1 MSTPE
6 PILNKVKLLLNL
18 ANSPN
23 ENEAANAQAMADKL
37 IAKYN
42 ITEEELQSIADK
54 PPLYG
59 KDDLLYH
66 TFSMVG
72 WMQRLAFTCSK
83 QFYCYVVQEQLQ
95 AATGA
100 TEYNYYVYGED
111 DDAELV
117 KMVFHA
123 FVKKIHQ
130 HIDTKCIG
138 RGPIYIESYT
148 EGLVESIRANI
159 EMDGIDIP
167 EVKRPARVIQPQEE
181 KILNNG
187 QSNLTPFKQ
196 QKEAPEKETVDIG
209 AGSLIRDVM
218 AYFKGLEDGRHFSLQ
233 DILELE
239 EENEVA
245 DQLTEGKNDDQTNP
259 N

>member
-1 MSTPE
+1 MPTPE
-6 PILNKVKLLLNL
+6 TILTKIKLLLNL

-23 ENEAANAQAMADKL
+23 ENEAASAQAMADKL

-42 ITEEELQSIADK
+42 VTEEELQSLAEK

-59 KDDLLYH
+59 KDDLLFH
-66 TFSMVG
+66 TLGMCN

-95 AATGA
+95 AATGL

-111 DDAELV
+111 DDAESV
-117 KMVFHA
+117 KFVFHA
-123 FVKKIHQ
+123 FVKRIRE

-148 EGLVESIRANI
+148 EGLVEAIRANI
-159 EMDGIDIP
+159 EMDGIEIP
-167 EVKRPARVIQPQEE
+167 EVKRPARPIQQEE
-181 KILNNG
+181 KVLNNG
-187 QSNLTPFKQ
+187 QSNLTQFKQ

-209 AGSLIRDVM
+209 SGSLIRDVM

-233 DILELE
+233 DVLELE
-239 EENEVA
+239 VENEEA
-245 DQLTEGKNDDQTNP
+245 EQLTEGSKENDQTNS
-259 N
+259 

>member
-6 PILNKVKLLLNL
+6 TILTKVKLLLNL

-23 ENEAANAQAMADKL
+23 ENEAAAAQAMADKL

-42 ITEEELQSIADK
+42 ITEEELASLAEK

-66 TFSMVG
+66 TFTMVG
-72 WMQRLAFTCSK
+72 WMQRLAFTCAK
-83 QFYCYVVQEQLQ
+83 QFYCHVVQEQLQ
-95 AATGA
+95 ASTGA
-100 TEYNYYVYGED
+100 TEYNYYVYGDDED
-111 DDAELV
+111 ANSV
-117 KMVFHA
+117 KFVFHA
-123 FVKKIHQ
+123 FVKKINNFV
-130 HIDTKCIG
+130 DTKCVL

-148 EGLVESIRANI
+148 EGLVEAIRANI
-159 EMDGIDIP
+159 EMDGIELP
-167 EVKRPARVIQPQEE
+167 EVKKPVRPIQQEE
-181 KILNNG
+181 KVLNNG
-187 QSNLTPFKQ
+187 QSNMAQFKQ
-196 QKEAPEKETVDIG
+196 QKEAPEKQTVDIG

-239 EENEVA
+239 EENEEA
-245 DQLTEGKNDDQTNP
+245 QQLTGKKDDQTDSS
-259 N
+259 